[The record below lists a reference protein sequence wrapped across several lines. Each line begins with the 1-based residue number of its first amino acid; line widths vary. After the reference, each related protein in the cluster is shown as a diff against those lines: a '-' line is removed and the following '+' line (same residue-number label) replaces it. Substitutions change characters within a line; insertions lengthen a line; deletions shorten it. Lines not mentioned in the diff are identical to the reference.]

1 MGTRVSPSVIEALV
15 LDTDRLQLWQAR
27 VRQIRECGRVSPNEA
42 AKLARVFYRMHLSLV
57 TGHSDMEVHLPFD
70 PCAYS

>member
-15 LDTDRLQLWQAR
+15 LDTHRLQLWQAR
-27 VRQIRECGRVSPNEA
+27 IRQIRECGRVPPNEA
-42 AKLARVFYRMHLSLV
+42 AKLARVFYRMHQSL
-57 TGHSDMEVHLPFD
+57 GHFDMEVHLPFV